1 MQMYPSEFLEFA
13 SVFEE
18 VWDYLIGETLYDS
31 ELGCGTIL
39 EMDKNHEYLGTRF
52 SKTPQALGVTKKR
65 YRIPEDFSGDSFR
78 IYVEKPDSLLLLSSF
93 LKNRDEKE
101 RLRVANKLRSEQ
113 IKHFCFERGIKSL
126 IHFTRLENLESIINK
141 GLLSRKELEK
151 WDSDKSPVFN
161 DEKRIDQ
168 CP

>member
-52 SKTPQALGVTKKR
+52 SKTHQALGACR
-65 YRIPEDFSGDSFR
+65 
-78 IYVEKPDSLLLLSSF
+78 
-93 LKNRDEKE
+93 
-101 RLRVANKLRSEQ
+101 A
-113 IKHFCFERGIKSL
+113 
-126 IHFTRLENLESIINK
+126 
-141 GLLSRKELEK
+141 
-151 WDSDKSPVFN
+151 
-161 DEKRIDQ
+161 
-168 CP
+168 